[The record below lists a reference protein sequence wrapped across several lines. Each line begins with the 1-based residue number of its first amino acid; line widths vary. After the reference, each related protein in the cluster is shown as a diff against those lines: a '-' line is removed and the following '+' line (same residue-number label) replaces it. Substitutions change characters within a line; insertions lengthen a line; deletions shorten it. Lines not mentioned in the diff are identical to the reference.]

1 MPNTRVVR
9 FTPDTDVR
17 CGVVKRR
24 AGALVKLLHQPRVCA
39 ARPEA
44 LAEVLRDYLKNNALT
59 PGIPKRQRRN
69 ERALCEAM
77 QKIIDSKTLGTWPQV
92 EYHTMDADTQGA

>member
-1 MPNTRVVR
+1 MR

-24 AGALVKLLHQPRVCA
+24 AQALVKLLRQPRVCA

-44 LAEVLRDYLKNNALT
+44 LAEVLRVYLKNHALS
-59 PGIPKRQRRN
+59 PGVPKRQRRN
-69 ERALCEAM
+69 EQALCEAM
-77 QKIIDSKTLGTWPQV
+77 QKIIDSKTMGTWPQV
-92 EYHTMDADTQGA
+92 EYHTMDADTQDA